1 MNRDELMQ
9 TLYRTSALLQGHF
22 LLSSGLHSD
31 RYIQCALLLQY
42 PAISEQVGK
51 DLADHFRKLDVD
63 TVVGPA
69 MGGILVVYEVARH
82 LNKRAIFTE
91 RELGK
96 MSLRRGF
103 VLDPEEKVLVIED
116 VITTGGSLMEAI
128 GVCKKHGAN
137 VVGAGAIIDRSIR
150 PLDFGVPTS
159 SLLRLEIQTWK
170 KEECTLCQQGIRL
183 VKPGSREI
191 PLLS

>member
-128 GVCKKHGAN
+128 DVCKKYGAN

-170 KEECTLCQQGIRL
+170 KEDCTLCQQGIRL

>member
-9 TLYRTSALLQGHF
+9 TLYQTSALLQGHF

-91 RELGK
+91 RESGK

-116 VITTGGSLMEAI
+116 VITTGGSLTEAI
-128 GVCKKHGAN
+128 DVCKKYGAN

-150 PLDFGVPTS
+150 PLGFGVPTS

-170 KEECTLCQQGIRL
+170 KEECTLCRQGIRL

>member
-51 DLADHFRKLDVD
+51 DLADHFRQLDVD

-128 GVCKKHGAN
+128 DVCKKYGAN

-170 KEECTLCQQGIRL
+170 KEDCTLCQQGIRL

>member
-51 DLADHFRKLDVD
+51 DLADHFRTMDVD

-91 RELGK
+91 RESGK

-103 VLDPEEKVLVIED
+103 VLDLAEKVLVIED
-116 VITTGGSLMEAI
+116 VITTGGSLIEAI
-128 GVCKKHGAN
+128 DVCKKYGAE
-137 VVGAGAIIDRSIR
+137 VVGTGAIIDRSIR

-170 KEECTLCQQGIRL
+170 KEDCTLCQQGIRL

>member
-51 DLADHFRKLDVD
+51 DLADHFRTLDVD

-91 RELGK
+91 RESGK

-103 VLDPEEKVLVIED
+103 VLDPAEKVLVIED
-116 VITTGGSLMEAI
+116 VITTGGSLIEAI
-128 GVCKKHGAN
+128 DVCKKYGAD

-170 KEECTLCQQGIRL
+170 KEDCTLCQQGIRL

>member
-128 GVCKKHGAN
+128 AVCKKYGAN

>member
-51 DLADHFRKLDVD
+51 DLADHFRKLDIE

-103 VLDPEEKVLVIED
+103 VLDPKEKVLVIED

-128 GVCKKHGAN
+128 DVCKKCGAN

>member
-1 MNRDELMQ
+1 MREP
-9 TLYRTSALLQGHF
+9 
-22 LLSSGLHSD
+22 
-31 RYIQCALLLQY
+31 
-42 PAISEQVGK
+42 PA
-51 DLADHFRKLDVD
+51 RKL
-63 TVVGPA
+63 
-69 MGGILVVYEVARH
+69 
-82 LNKRAIFTE
+82 
-91 RELGK
+91 
-96 MSLRRGF
+96 SLRRGF

-128 GVCKKHGAN
+128 DVCKKYGAN

-150 PLDFGVPTS
+150 PLGFGVPTS

-170 KEECTLCQQGIRL
+170 KEECTLCRQGIRL

>member
-128 GVCKKHGAN
+128 EVCKKYGAN

-170 KEECTLCQQGIRL
+170 KEDCTLCQQGIRL

>member
-51 DLADHFRKLDVD
+51 DLADHFRKLDID

-103 VLDPEEKVLVIED
+103 VLDPKEKVLVIED

-128 GVCKKHGAN
+128 DVCKKYGAN

>member
-128 GVCKKHGAN
+128 GVCKKYGAN

>member
-51 DLADHFRKLDVD
+51 DLADHFRKLDID

-103 VLDPEEKVLVIED
+103 VLDPKEKVLVIED

-128 GVCKKHGAN
+128 DVCKKYGAN

-170 KEECTLCQQGIRL
+170 KEECTLCRQGIRL